1 VASAPWVT
9 DLEGPPAERLPPV
22 ANLATDAER
31 DDQSVSSLGDD
42 GGLGCELDTEAAVLS
57 ARRAVWDEAE
67 AWVTRAEALTRVLHR
82 DHADNAMRG
91 PNSETSSSDGQEA
104 EDAGEAPGRSLLRG
118 GRGQRASAGSSTAI
132 RLDLPPFFSLAGPG
146 GGFFDALEGDAASV
160 GGGVADEED
169 ALSASGASYES
180 DSAWSSE
187 YPSLDGDNLSQPSI
201 DRPSSAASSPRS
213 LHTSRSTGSRARRPP
228 RSRAGGG
235 GVPGGGFGATLPLSS
250 EKPVLRG
257 PAAEA
262 AALERASLWAANV
275 EGLAAERRAR
285 VWRADE
291 RRRAAYAKAATA
303 GSSKAREL
311 RQREA
316 RAATAH
322 ASRQRASVSFA
333 VNNNQKV
340 RARGPKR

>member
-1 VASAPWVT
+1 
-9 DLEGPPAERLPPV
+9 
-22 ANLATDAER
+22 
-31 DDQSVSSLGDD
+31 VSSLGDY

-57 ARRAVWDEAE
+57 ARRAVWDAAE
-67 AWVTRAEALTRVLHR
+67 AWVTRAEALTRALRR
-82 DHADNAMRG
+82 DHADNAMQG
-91 PNSETSSSDGQEA
+91 PPSETSSSSDGQEA
-104 EDAGEAPGRSLLRG
+104 EDAGEPPGRSLLRG
-118 GRGQRASAGSSTAI
+118 GRGQRATAGSSTAT

-146 GGFFDALEGDAASV
+146 GGFFGALEGDAASV

-169 ALSASGASYES
+169 ALSASGASES

-213 LHTSRSTGSRARRPP
+213 LHASRSTGSRARRPP

-285 VWRADE
+285 MWRADE
-291 RRRAAYAKAATA
+291 RRRAAYAKAAAA

-340 RARGPKR
+340 RACGPKR

>member
-1 VASAPWVT
+1 
-9 DLEGPPAERLPPV
+9 
-22 ANLATDAER
+22 
-31 DDQSVSSLGDD
+31 VSSLGDY

-57 ARRAVWDEAE
+57 ARRAVWDAAE
-67 AWVTRAEALTRVLHR
+67 AWVTRAEALTRALRR
-82 DHADNAMRG
+82 DHADNAMQG
-91 PNSETSSSDGQEA
+91 PPSETSSSSDGQEA
-104 EDAGEAPGRSLLRG
+104 EDAGEPPGRSLLRG

-201 DRPSSAASSPRS
+201 DRPSSAASSPRR
-213 LHTSRSTGSRARRPP
+213 LHTSRVRRPP
-228 RSRAGGG
+228 RSRAARGG

-285 VWRADE
+285 MWRADE
-291 RRRAAYAKAATA
+291 RRRAAYAKAAAA

-340 RARGPKR
+340 RACGQKR